1 MSDRP
6 RTVLITLIF
15 IVINSLIWFTLGVLV
30 AADAHPSLPDLP
42 ILKGLMA
49 LMSLAIGSSL
59 LVLAFFL
66 GKHSRIAFYFAL
78 ILLIAVALLGFF
90 DQFGWIDLL
99 VFAITLVP
107 IVLLI
112 KDRTWYLQLSPRTP
126 GTD

>member
-30 AADAHPSLPDLP
+30 AADAHPALPDFPL
-42 ILKGLMA
+42 LKGIMA
-49 LMSLAIGSSL
+49 FASLTIGVIL
-59 LVLAFFL
+59 LILSFYL
-66 GKHSRIAFYFAL
+66 YKRSRIAFYFAL

-99 VFAITLVP
+99 VFAINLVP

-112 KDRTWYLQLSPRTP
+112 KDRAWYLQVSPRTP